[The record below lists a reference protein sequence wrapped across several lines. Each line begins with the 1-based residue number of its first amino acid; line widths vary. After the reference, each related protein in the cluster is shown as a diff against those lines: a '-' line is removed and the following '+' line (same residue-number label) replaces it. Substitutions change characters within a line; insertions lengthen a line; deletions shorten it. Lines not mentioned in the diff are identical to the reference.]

1 MWAGMFNMEEDKR
14 RLLQSLRREITD
26 ARVLGA
32 MERVSRELFVP
43 ALSRHLAYEDIP
55 LPIGEGQTISQPL
68 IVALMTQALMLKGS
82 DRVLEIGTGSGSQ
95 TAVLAELT
103 REVVSVER
111 YASLANEARRR
122 LGQCHYTNVQVLQ
135 APADRLGWSEGAP
148 YDAILVTAGAPHIP
162 LDLLHQLGT
171 GGRLVIPVG
180 SRYEQTLTR
189 VIKSDH
195 GLTVHN
201 LGGCRFVP
209 LVGPGAW
216 PEHHYEGEE
225 A

>member
-1 MWAGMFNMEEDKR
+1 MWAGMFNLEEDKR
-14 RLLQSLRREITD
+14 RLVQSLRREISD
-26 ARVLGA
+26 ERVLRA
-32 MERVSRELFVP
+32 MERVPREMFVP

-68 IVALMTQALMLKGS
+68 IVALMTQALMLKGPE
-82 DRVLEIGTGSGSQ
+82 RVLEIGTGSGYQ
-95 TAVLAELT
+95 TAVLAELA

-122 LGQCHYTNVQVLQ
+122 LGQCSYTNVQVLQ
-135 APADRLGWSEGAP
+135 ALADRLGWPEGAP

-162 LDLLHQLGT
+162 LDLLRQLGA

-195 GLTVHN
+195 GLTVNN